1 MVFTMPQKKFVVPR
15 LKLADTEIEV
25 VNQFNFLGIA
35 LDNHLNWNAHINKLF
50 GKISRT
56 TGVLNK
62 IKLFLPSRI
71 LKNIYSSLI
80 LCQLN
85 YGILAWGQ
93 NYKRVFKLQ
102 KRAIR
107 IITCSRYNAH
117 YEPLFKEL
125 KLLKVEDILKLQQLK
140 LYYKLVHRQLP
151 SYFNCYTYK
160 YNSST

>member
-1 MVFTMPQKKFVVPR
+1 MAFSMPQKKFVVPR

-25 VNQFNFLGIA
+25 VNQFNFLGIT

-71 LKNIYSSLI
+71 LKTIYSSLI

-93 NYKRVFKLQ
+93 NNKRVFKLQ

-117 YEPLFKEL
+117 SEPLFKEL

-140 LYYKLVHRQLP
+140 FYYKLVHRRFTQL
-151 SYFNCYTYK
+151 F
-160 YNSST
+160 